1 MKIGLKALTLSLL
14 VVMLVVYSGCKKEEE
29 NVDQMAVD
37 KEDIENYVVENGLNG
52 QFTESGLYYIIVK
65 SGNDKHPTTSSNV
78 TVKYKGYYLSGSVFD
93 GNDYYTFNLSGLIE
107 GWKEGLQFIGE
118 GGEIMLLIPGHLAY
132 NDGVRAF
139 DITLYNTTK

>member
-1 MKIGLKALTLSLL
+1 MKIGLNTLTLSLL
-14 VVMLVVYSGCKKEEE
+14 VVMMIVFGACKKEEE
-29 NVDQMAVD
+29 SVDQKAVD
-37 KEDIENYVVENGLNG
+37 NENIENYVIENDLNG
-52 QFTESGLYYIIVK
+52 QFTESGLYYVILK
-65 SGNDKHPTTSSNV
+65 SGNDKHPTASSNV

-107 GWKEGLQFIGE
+107 GWKEGLQLIGE
-118 GGEIMLLIPGHLAY
+118 GGEITLLIPGYLAY